1 MENLIFCAEG
11 VKETDLRWL
20 KSYFESCKHFIAY
33 KSFST
38 SHIKISCG
46 VPQGSILGPLSLLV
60 YATDLNKVFDVLD
73 HIMFADDRN
82 LFYSHQNIKK
92 RNQN

>member
-46 VPQGSILGPLSLLV
+46 VPQGSIPGPLILV
-60 YATDLNKVFDVLD
+60 YINDFNKVSDVLRY
-73 HIMFADDRN
+73 HNF
-82 LFYSHQNIKK
+82 
-92 RNQN
+92 